1 MFMHLFKN
9 LFHAAII
16 KKSQKCNKT
25 KMEQWIKKILK
36 NAPYLEESSHKK
48 AKKRE
53 ENMDFVKSPFKMR
66 FFIVNHSVKS
76 ARIRRFFGSV
86 FSCIRTKYRS
96 EKPPYWDVF
105 HAVNVIR
112 KIITAFCW

>member
-1 MFMHLFKN
+1 
-9 LFHAAII
+9 
-16 KKSQKCNKT
+16 
-25 KMEQWIKKILK
+25 
-36 NAPYLEESSHKK
+36 
-48 AKKRE
+48 
-53 ENMDFVKSPFKMR
+53 MDFVKSPFKMR
-66 FFIVNHSVKS
+66 FSIVNHCVKS
-76 ARIRRFFGSV
+76 ARIWRFFGSV